1 MEEPMYPGEIAVLAL
16 IIAAFVV
23 FGVTLA
29 WMSRRDGAD
38 HAVQQ
43 RRFAE
48 DAGASTAHSYQG
60 ADG

>member
-1 MEEPMYPGEIAVLAL
+1 MYAGEIMVLAL

-29 WMSRRDGAD
+29 WISHGDGAG
-38 HAVQQ
+38 HAAQ
-43 RRFAE
+43 
-48 DAGASTAHSYQG
+48 ASRPANDTASVTDHSYQG